1 MKLKSLLGLSLMAL
15 TLPLVTA
22 CSNPFSQGQEATYA
36 SVSQS
41 QDTPEAKAK
50 TLVKSMS
57 NEEKVGQLLIFGVY
71 GTEANDDSK
80 YMINSY
86 HPAGIIL
93 FDRNMKDPD
102 QVKTLIG
109 QLKDT
114 SKANSSIP
122 LFMAI
127 DQEGGAVTRMADSL
141 VQAPPAQVL
150 GTESVDK
157 AVDWAQ
163 KSGKELKDLGFNLNF
178 APDADMGLTY
188 GRSYSS
194 DDPSKVVEYAY
205 AVGQAYHDQGLFFA
219 YKHFPGIGKTDV
231 DLHADSSRVTASKE
245 VLMNNDAKVFQDLI
259 GKTESNQY
267 MVMVSHAIYPAL
279 DSDNPASLS
288 KAIMVDLLRNQFNY
302 QGVVIIDD
310 LEMGAL
316 ANHYSFGDMAVKSV
330 NAGGDLLLVCQ
341 DYGHMREVYK
351 GLLEAV
357 TSGTISQDRL
367 DQAVT
372 RVLTMKLSRDDM

>member
-1 MKLKSLLGLSLMAL
+1 MSLVALIGLMVITAVCNGLLGNQKVDGTTGGTSKES
-15 TLPLVTA
+15 TPQTA
-22 CSNPFSQGQEATYA
+22 E
-36 SVSQS
+36 VIVEKM
-41 QDTPEAKAK
+41 TP
-50 TLVKSMS
+50 
-57 NEEKVGQLLIFGVY
+57 EEKVGQLMMV
-71 GTEANDDSK
+71 
-80 YMINSY
+80 
-86 HPAGIIL
+86 GILAPTFDQDAAWQLSQYPMGNVIL

-267 MVMVSHAIYPAL
+267 MVMVSHAIYPDL